1 MGKSSAFMVQFS
13 GLKLGIHNFEFVV
26 DDSFFEKLEYSPIT
40 QGEVEVNLALE
51 KKSSMLVLN
60 FELGGWVGETCDRC
74 AVDYHQQM
82 KGEHK
87 VYVNFGDDYDEPD
100 DNLIVIPREAYEL
113 DVTQL
118 IYEFIG
124 LNIPI
129 RKVPCE
135 EDGDTSICD
144 KETLKVLEDSE
155 AGQENENP
163 LWAELNKI
171 KDQLKK

>member
-1 MGKSSAFMVQFS
+1 MGKSNAFMVPFS
-13 GLKLGIHNFEFVV
+13 GLKLGIHNFEFAV
-26 DDSFFEKLEYSPIT
+26 DNSFFEKLEYSPIT
-40 QGEVEVNLALE
+40 EGEVDVNLALE
-51 KKSSMLVLN
+51 KKSSMMVLN
-60 FELGGWVGETCDRC
+60 FELSGWVGETCDRC
-74 AVDYHQQM
+74 TVDYQQQL
-82 KGEHK
+82 KGENK
-87 VYVNFGDDYDEPD
+87 IYVKFGDDYDEPD

-124 LNIPI
+124 LSIPI

-135 EDGDTSICD
+135 ENGDTTICD

-155 AGQENENP
+155 SEQDNNNP
-163 LWAELNKI
+163 LWVELNKI